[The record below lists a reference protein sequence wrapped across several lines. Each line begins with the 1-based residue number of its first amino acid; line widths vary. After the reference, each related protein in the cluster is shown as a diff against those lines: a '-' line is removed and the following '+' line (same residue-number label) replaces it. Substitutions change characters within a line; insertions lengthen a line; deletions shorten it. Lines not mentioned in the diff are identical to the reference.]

1 MNVQRK
7 ARKATTGTRSRSL
20 LDLLNGITR
29 PAGVLSPIL
38 SDVAD
43 ETRTLG

>member
-7 ARKATTGTRSRSL
+7 ARKATTGTRSNSCWT
-20 LDLLNGITR
+20 LLNGITR

-43 ETRTLG
+43 ETHTLG

>member
-7 ARKATTGTRSRSL
+7 ARKATTGTRSNSCW
-20 LDLLNGITR
+20 TSSTVS
-29 PAGVLSPIL
+29 PVLVPTL

-43 ETRTLG
+43 EPHTLG